1 MGNSISISC
10 IFRLSFDL
18 LFLKNFQ
25 SHHSGPKGRCSGM
38 TRSFYLHSVSDPDSD
53 QTSISRQCCCFNQV
67 PICHRNCHLQIIK
80 TAFCHFLHLLTKR
93 LCSNQKLSRCNRGI
107 EKAIPI
113 PGTAF
118 LMDCFRIIVSQA
130 GIRFLL
136 PPFAGTCPRA
146 VPLQSRSPFPS

>member
-93 LCSNQKLSRCNRGI
+93 LCSNQKLSRCNWGI
-107 EKAIPI
+107 EKTIPI

-118 LMDCFRIIVSQA
+118 LNGLLSYYCFSSRHTFSTATVCGNMSTGCTFTVS
-130 GIRFLL
+130 
-136 PPFAGTCPRA
+136 
-146 VPLQSRSPFPS
+146 